1 MVPIMKLK
9 DKLKLKNRLLRECLA
24 EFLGTFVL
32 MLFGCA
38 AAAQVKTTNE
48 AKGQYLSVNLAFAVG
63 VVSAVYISRGV
74 SGAHLNPAVS
84 LSFCVLGRFQ
94 WKRLPFYTLFQIMGA
109 FAASG
114 TVFIQYYDAIMQYS
128 GGNLTVTGPL
138 ETASIFA
145 TYPSEYLSFSNAF
158 VDQVIGTA
166 TLLLCILP
174 LDDSRNSPAPEGL
187 QPLLVG
193 FVVLGIGMAMSSNC
207 GGAINPARDLG
218 PRLFTLAAGWGP
230 EVFTAFE
237 NWWWIPVVAP
247 LIGGVTGAS
256 LYQLF
261 IEFHHKDPE
270 TDQPEAKTRENGASQ
285 TNLGDS
291 GSYLTSKF

>member
-1 MVPIMKLK
+1 MMKLK
-9 DKLKLKNRLLRECLA
+9 HKLQLRNRLARECLA

-32 MLFGCA
+32 LLFGCA
-38 AAAQVKTTNE
+38 AAAQVKTTSE
-48 AKGQYLSVNLAFAVG
+48 AKGQYLSVNLASAVG
-63 VVSAVYISRGV
+63 VISAVYISRGV

-84 LSFCVLGRFQ
+84 LSFCMLGRFE
-94 WKRLPFYTLFQIMGA
+94 WKRLPFYILFQIMGA

-114 TVFIQYYDAIMQYS
+114 TVFLQYYDAIMHYS
-128 GGNLTVTGPL
+128 GGNLTFTGPL

-145 TYPSEYLSFSNAF
+145 TYPSEYLSLSSAF

-218 PRLFTLAAGWGP
+218 PRLFTVVAGWGP
-230 EVFTAFE
+230 GVFTAFE
-237 NWWWIPVVAP
+237 NWWWVPVVAP

-256 LYQLF
+256 LYQVFVEL
-261 IEFHHKDPE
+261 HHEDPE
-270 TDQPEAKTRENGASQ
+270 RDQPEPKARENGVARI
-285 TNLGDS
+285 NPGDC